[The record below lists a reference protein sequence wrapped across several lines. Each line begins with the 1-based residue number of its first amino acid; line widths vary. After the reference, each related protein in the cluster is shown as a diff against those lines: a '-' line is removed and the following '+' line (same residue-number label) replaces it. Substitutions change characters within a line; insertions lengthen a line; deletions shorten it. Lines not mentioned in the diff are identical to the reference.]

1 MTAIELRE
9 CLDAL
14 HWSHRE
20 LARTLEINLSTVQDW
35 AAGKWPVPPRIAA
48 WLRASAAA
56 LRAQPLPKDW

>member
-1 MTAIELRE
+1 MTADELRE
-9 CLDAL
+9 CLEAL
-14 HWSHRE
+14 HWSNRE
-20 LARTLEINLSTVQDW
+20 LARTLEINLSTVHDW